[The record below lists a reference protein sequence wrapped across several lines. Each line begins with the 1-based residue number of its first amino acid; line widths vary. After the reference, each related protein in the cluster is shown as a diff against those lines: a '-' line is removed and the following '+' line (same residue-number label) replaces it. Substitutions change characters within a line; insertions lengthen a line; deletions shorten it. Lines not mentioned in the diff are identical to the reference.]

1 MYRLL
6 VKSGTTL
13 ALAALLSGALFLVL
27 FLMGGRWFLLNET
40 HRLEQTGYGYSQKGK
55 PFSGI
60 LLDTYENGR
69 PKHFQML
76 WQGKFFAT
84 EYIWYPDGQRMA
96 ERPHK
101 DGLPHGDWKMWY
113 PDGSVKSLRHYKEGQ
128 ITGEMWGW
136 HSNGQVSDFN
146 LYENGQE
153 ISHKSWIADGTP
165 YYNYVYYQGK
175 KVGMKGGEF
184 CKPLQ
189 KIIR

>member
-1 MYRLL
+1 MHRLP
-6 VKSGTTL
+6 VNL
-13 ALAALLSGALFLVL
+13 AIILAALSSAAVFVPIISSGAP
-27 FLMGGRWFLLNET
+27 WFLHNEA
-40 HRLEQTGYGYSQKGK
+40 HLLEQTGYGYNYQAK
-55 PFSGI
+55 PFTGV
-60 LLDTYENGR
+60 LLDTYENWR
-69 PKHFQML
+69 PKHLQIL
-76 WQGKFFAT
+76 WKGKFFAT
-84 EYIWYPDGQRMA
+84 EYLWYPDGQQMA
-96 ERPHK
+96 VRPHK
-101 DGLPHGDWKMWY
+101 NGLPEGPWKMWY
-113 PDGSVKSLRHYKEGQ
+113 PDGAVKSLRHYKDGQ

-136 HSNGQVSDFN
+136 HPNGQVSDFN